1 MLVIP
6 PPPLIKVVNNTRP
19 CSKLG
24 GTTLNGGE
32 EGGERFEVK
41 KVCFTL
47 YCLTIFAT
55 VAAIISLSWEM
66 IIMIMVM
73 TIMMM
78 LTPDADPENP
88 ERGGNIDT
96 IYFSENSLKII
107 RKIS

>member
-1 MLVIP
+1 
-6 PPPLIKVVNNTRP
+6 
-19 CSKLG
+19 
-24 GTTLNGGE
+24 
-32 EGGERFEVK
+32 
-41 KVCFTL
+41 
-47 YCLTIFAT
+47 
-55 VAAIISLSWEM
+55 M

-107 RKIS
+107 KKIL